1 MDPETFKKERG
12 KRLAKESRKR
22 KKEYLKTL
30 EAKVEM
36 LEEKV
41 ARLTKE
47 LETYKSWE
55 RFLEIGNPRGVSA
68 FESIQNMKSYGY
80 QDLPKFLEKEG
91 STHRESISILRYINS
106 K

>member
-47 LETYKSWE
+47 LETYKS
-55 RFLEIGNPRGVSA
+55 
-68 FESIQNMKSYGY
+68 
-80 QDLPKFLEKEG
+80 
-91 STHRESISILRYINS
+91 
-106 K
+106 